1 MAKIQLGNMAQ
12 SVSGSIGGT
21 TFGRNKG
28 GAYARQKSSPV
39 QPRTER
45 QLEVRANLS
54 LVAQAW
60 RNLTAAI
67 RAEWETWAQA
77 HPVVDVFGQAL
88 KLSGMSAF
96 CKISADCLNIGLEI
110 PAAPPPDP
118 TEEVPAPIS
127 AVATADDQT
136 VTVTFDGNPAASD
149 VIALWA
155 TPGISAGRSYVNSQL
170 RFAGMLV
177 GAGSAPT
184 VNLVLNSVNPLLNF
198 TTGQKIG
205 LLVVRYSEDGVV
217 MASNSLTVIA
227 TAGT

>member
-12 SVSGSIGGT
+12 NVSGSIGGT

-54 LVAQAW
+54 VVSQAW
-60 RNLTAAI
+60 RNLTAAL
-67 RAEWETWAQA
+67 RADWETWALN
-77 HPVVDVFGQAL
+77 HPVLDVFGQSL

-96 CKISADCLNIGLEI
+96 CKIAADCLNIGLDQ
-110 PAAPPPDP
+110 PTAPPPDP
-118 TEEVPAPIS
+118 TEVIPAPIS

-136 VTVTFDGNPAASD
+136 AVVTFDGNPAAAD
-149 VIALWA
+149 IIALWA
-155 TPGISAGRSYVNSQL
+155 TPGMSAGRAYVNSQL

-184 VNLVLNSVNPLLNF
+184 VSLDLGAVNPLINF
-198 TTGQKIG
+198 VTGQKIG

-217 MASNSLTVIA
+217 IASNSLTVVA

>member
-12 SVSGSIGGT
+12 NVSGSIGGT

-45 QLEVRANLS
+45 QLTVRANLS
-54 LVAQAW
+54 LVSQAW
-60 RNLTAAI
+60 RNLTAAL
-67 RAEWETWAQA
+67 RAEWETYAQA

-96 CKISADCLNIGLEI
+96 CKIAADCLNLGLDQ
-110 PAAPPPDP
+110 PTAPPPDP
-118 TEEVPAPIS
+118 TEVIPAPVS

-136 VTVTFDGNPAASD
+136 VVVTFDGNPAATD
-149 VIALWA
+149 IIALWA
-155 TPGISAGRSYVNSQL
+155 TPGISQGRAYVNSQL

-177 GAGSAPT
+177 GTGSTPT
-184 VNLVLNSVNPLLNF
+184 ASKVLNGLNPLLNF
-198 TTGQKIG
+198 TAGQKIG
-205 LLVVRYSEDGVV
+205 LLIVRYSEDGVV
-217 MASNSLTVIA
+217 IASNSLTVTA